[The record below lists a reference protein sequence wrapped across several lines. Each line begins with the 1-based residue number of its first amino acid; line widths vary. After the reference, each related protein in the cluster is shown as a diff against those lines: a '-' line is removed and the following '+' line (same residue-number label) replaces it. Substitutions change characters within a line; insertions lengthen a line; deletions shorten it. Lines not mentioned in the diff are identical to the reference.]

1 MPQTACRNSKP
12 FRFQDLSKI
21 GIFASRTGSSPP
33 PSSYDNQSLQL
44 FSGSIHLKPMKLG
57 MLVYHIIAQGQIYWF
72 FGNSNY
78 FSKKIVISGFLA
90 LSQFHL
96 IPASVT
102 PTFLLFYSSEA
113 NETWHACLSHHCAGT
128 IFLFFRN
135 SKYFSKNC
143 VFSNFLGLSKF
154 HRIPASVYYDLQLY
168 YSSEVD
174 KTWHARLSHYCAEP
188 NLLIFRKFEL
198 FFEKIRVFGF
208 FGTWSIPP
216 HTSITSTAN
225 SCTIRIDW
233 ESHYCAGTILC

>member
-33 PSSYDNQSLQL
+33 PPSYDNQSLQL
-44 FSGSIHLKPMKLG
+44 FSGSIHRRPIKFG
-57 MLVYHIIAQGQIYWF
+57 MLVYHIIAQGQF
-72 FGNSNY
+72 FY
-78 FSKKIVISGFLA
+78 FFEIRNIFRKIAF
-90 LSQFHL
+90 
-96 IPASVT
+96 
-102 PTFLLFYSSEA
+102 
-113 NETWHACLSHHCAGT
+113 
-128 IFLFFRN
+128 
-135 SKYFSKNC
+135 
-143 VFSNFLGLSKF
+143 FSNFLGLSKF

-198 FFEKIRVFGF
+198 FFEQIRV

-216 HTSITSTAN
+216 STAN

-233 ESHYCAGTILC
+233 ESHYCAGTILFSFFEIRNNFSKNFVFLKIYSR